1 MASARY
7 NKYYSEVKYSDISK
21 NNTLDKLIGQKNK
34 VLEKRS
40 LLKSTR
46 SSKSTFN
53 KERRER
59 QNLEAV
65 KSVRLEQRHMYVFPV
80 GILHVLPVVRS
91 III

>member
-7 NKYYSEVKYSDISK
+7 NNDYSEIKYSDSSK

-34 VLEKRS
+34 ALEKLS

-59 QNLEAV
+59 QNLETV
-65 KSVRLEQRHMYVFPV
+65 KSIRLEQNHMYVFPV
-80 GILHVLPVVRS
+80 GILHVLPVV

>member
-7 NKYYSEVKYSDISK
+7 NNDYSEIKYFDSSK

-34 VLEKRS
+34 ALEKLS

-59 QNLEAV
+59 QNLETV
-65 KSVRLEQRHMYVFPV
+65 KSIRLEQRHMYVFPV
-80 GILHVLPVVRS
+80 GILHVLPVV

>member
-7 NKYYSEVKYSDISK
+7 NNDYSEIKYSDSSK

-34 VLEKRS
+34 ALEKLS

-59 QNLEAV
+59 QNLETV
-65 KSVRLEQRHMYVFPV
+65 KSIRLEQRHMYVFPV
-80 GILHVLPVVRS
+80 GILHVLPVV

>member
-7 NKYYSEVKYSDISK
+7 NNDYSEIKYSDSSK

-34 VLEKRS
+34 ALEKRS

-59 QNLEAV
+59 QNLETV
-65 KSVRLEQRHMYVFPV
+65 KSIRLEQRHMYVFPV
-80 GILHVLPVVRS
+80 GILHVLPVV